1 MPFVRAYVDEG
12 DGLLMLSWEHGDNI
26 IRICSITSHNGVD
39 VRRDVLLLKEAVDA
53 GMHLRYL
60 HLQSLNAPP
69 GWLSSWTT
77 AAYCCFPVRAP
88 PHGEP
93 TAAIELLRAAAFL
106 GHTALLRLLLL
117 LTAPTTF
124 LDAPELLPVVFEEAY
139 LVFGHEGSIVNPF
152 RMGWSPLHTAAAGG
166 SAACASILL
175 EADHRLAAIATM
187 GGWRPAHVA
196 AANALLLAAVAAPA
210 AAAPQPARSGRP
222 ATKVGLSLL
231 GSVAFPAAEQVAYD
245 DKAKVAYVIGG
256 NSLAVIGLPQAV
268 LLGGSGPAGTPLS
281 ILKTVDL
288 GRAVNDVVFCGDW
301 LALALNGAAKT
312 DPGTVQLHRRYTG
325 DARSLQLLASFPVG
339 SLPDQIEFSK
349 DCKTI
354 LVSNEGEPSGY
365 GPGYVDPEG
374 SVSIIRLKSTWS
386 WGVGVQV
393 TGKVTTANFRAWN
406 GRRAEL
412 EAQGVKLNGPG
423 ASVAQDLE
431 PEYTTF
437 SEDERIAFVSLQE
450 NNAIA
455 TLDVASGRITAIHGL
470 GFKDHSLAANAM
482 DASDKDKA
490 INIARWP
497 VSGMFMPDEL
507 KSFKV
512 NGQTFVVGANEGDAR
527 DWPGF
532 EEEGEVKAA
541 NLSSSVFPN
550 AAALEDPAALGRLT
564 IVGGR
569 NKLNDPNGDGKYER
583 ILSYGARSFSIWRLD
598 KPQRK
603 QPQALTRVY
612 DSGSLLETISAA
624 QLPALFNSE
633 GTTDSKDKRSD
644 NKGPEPEGVAIGP
657 CGAGSRRRCLFL
669 TTERLGAVFV
679 FDISNPY
686 APAFQSLALPPQSN
700 AADETTRFRGPEG
713 ITYASY
719 TYKAGRKYEHVPI
732 VLAAYEGAD
741 GQFGGLGVFRVVST
755 A

>member
-1 MPFVRAYVDEG
+1 M
-12 DGLLMLSWEHGDNI
+12 
-26 IRICSITSHNGVD
+26 
-39 VRRDVLLLKEAVDA
+39 
-53 GMHLRYL
+53 
-60 HLQSLNAPP
+60 Q
-69 GWLSSWTT
+69 
-77 AAYCCFPVRAP
+77 
-88 PHGEP
+88 
-93 TAAIELLRAAAFL
+93 
-106 GHTALLRLLLL
+106 RLLL
-117 LTAPTTF
+117 
-124 LDAPELLPVVFEEAY
+124 
-139 LVFGHEGSIVNPF
+139 
-152 RMGWSPLHTAAAGG
+152 
-166 SAACASILL
+166 
-175 EADHRLAAIATM
+175 IA
-187 GGWRPAHVA
+187 
-196 AANALLLAAVAAPA
+196 ALLLAAVAAPA

-231 GSVAFPAAEQVAYD
+231 GSVAFPATEQVAYD

-393 TGKVTTANFRAWN
+393 MGKVTTANFRAWN

-437 SEDERIAFVSLQE
+437 SEDERIAFVSLQARRLANGVLRRLLPAAALCAVNLCTGLCGQPHGAGLPSNRWKCCCTHCIHSKPTYHSLPQE